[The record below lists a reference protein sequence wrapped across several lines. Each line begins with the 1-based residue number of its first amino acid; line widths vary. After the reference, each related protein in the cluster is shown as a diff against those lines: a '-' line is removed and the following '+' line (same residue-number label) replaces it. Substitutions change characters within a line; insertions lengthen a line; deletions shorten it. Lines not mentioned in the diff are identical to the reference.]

1 MLQRETT
8 GSWRVIYEKPDFL
21 GGIYNTLHEKP
32 PGVWLHAGPGLNA
45 LALYSP
51 VLGPQIC
58 LAVRFI
64 AAWGLTMG
72 TPGSG
77 YLLWNPREQKR
88 RWPNVGLMLGQ
99 RRRRWSNIEPTLG
112 GRLSLG
118 RILFLAVICGQLLDG
133 VRRWARRFLCTPTVF
148 AFLPFL
154 LHHVSLNIPVWH
166 TSWPERVPDTLV
178 LLRSWPDDTK
188 TAWEIARKNVCFW
201 YMSENILYHN
211 HINRFW
217 ERHWS
222 SS

>member
-1 MLQRETT
+1 MTMAKYGTTAWGLWLNTRAARGLTLMRRIPGHHLLNKINPQGTVRKKDKCYREKQWAPDEWFTRNQIFSVEFTT
-8 GSWRVIYEKPDFL
+8 PCTK
-21 GGIYNTLHEKP
+21 KQ

-64 AAWGLTMG
+64 ASWGLTMG

-88 RWPNVGLMLGQ
+88 RWPNGGLMLGQ
-99 RRRRWSNIEPTLG
+99 SNIRPTLG

-133 VRRWARRFLCTPTVF
+133 VRPVGEA
-148 AFLPFL
+148 
-154 LHHVSLNIPVWH
+154 VSLYTN
-166 TSWPERVPDTLV
+166 S
-178 LLRSWPDDTK
+178 
-188 TAWEIARKNVCFW
+188 VCFFT
-201 YMSENILYHN
+201 IPAAPC
-211 HINRFW
+211 IT
-217 ERHWS
+217 
-222 SS
+222 